1 MLRINKLGALLCLLP
16 SLLFGQSRPTL
27 SLDAILQKIDSA
39 NLMLQLYGLKAE
51 SYKHSAAAAT
61 GWMAPMVGVGTFMT
75 PYPLQ
80 KIMDGRDKGSL
91 MFRAEQEIPNRAKQN
106 ARRDF
111 IASQGNIELAARTVT
126 VNDYHAEAK
135 RLYYNW
141 VVAQQRINIL
151 QENEK
156 IMETMKKIEALRYP
170 YNQSSLGDIYKIDA
184 RIEENRNR
192 ISTQEGEIER
202 SRAWLNSLMNQPGED
217 FDIDA
222 LRAPEFKPMIH
233 DTALLSEVRG
243 DVLKIDESIRS
254 MQLNI
259 QSTQQEKKPDF
270 KIQLDHM
277 HAFDPM
283 MPKSFSVMG
292 MISIPIA
299 PWSSK
304 TYKSELK
311 SMQLNV
317 EAMEKERSALLQE
330 TRGRLSGLQFEI
342 LHTQKRILALE
353 SKIIPSLQKS
363 LDVNLLAYQE
373 NKLQATVVIDSWEA
387 LNMMQL
393 DLLDE
398 KLNLYQMIV
407 EYEKEIYR

>member
-16 SLLFGQSRPTL
+16 SLLFGQSRL

-51 SYKHSAAAAT
+51 SYKHSAEAAT

-330 TRGRLSGLQFEI
+330 TRGRLSGLQSEI